1 MCSLTGNAYSWGNG
15 VGGRLGHGD
24 TLPREH
30 PTKINSLESTVKSVH
45 VGCSYSAA
53 ITFNGTLYTWGRGTY
68 GRLGHG
74 NSDDKL
80 LPTPVAALAE
90 HKIIDVAL
98 GSGDAHTLA
107 VTATGLVYAW
117 GDGDFGKLGNGSCNG
132 SPIPQLI
139 DCLPRVQR
147 VFAGAQF
154 SVALTCEGKLYSWG
168 KSGGGRLGHSQLD
181 KQVQCLSTPKLIS
194 ALQSKT
200 ILDVAIGVSHCL
212 ALSAN
217 GGEVFGWGRND
228 YQQICPASIYKE
240 PLVKQPIL
248 ATHPSVYAYG
258 IACGAAQSI
267 IWSQTS
273 IQGIP
278 ARIPFV
284 IDLSEHTFRLLDQ
297 LLGMVCGQDSNNR
310 QTPNQEAECVAVACL
325 NLLRLQLHALIAN
338 GVAPKSVGLSEG
350 CRLLVSL
357 KTRILSLAGGANVL
371 KTMQEAAQ
379 WTLQV
384 GWSVLLP
391 TASERA
397 QTLTSLLPSE
407 PGISTAG
414 HRFMTDLLVGSLM
427 AEGGLESALK
437 QAIRLECNND
447 CADNGHNLPL
457 LHLIKQLLRNN
468 SALSQA
474 KLTQLLLNTTG
485 CMKPEEE
492 INSSLNS
499 LHSLEHSSPSLDLLH
514 RFQRLLFSH
523 IHQCPRNEDLTGAE
537 LLLSKYIQSAISLCI
552 HSLQKAHEIALQG
565 KEGVADILMTDIS
578 DTLLYELLIGLIILK
593 RDRPTLMPA
602 FDWSHH
608 FVPLLHALDNLNR
621 LICDSDIQDSDDLGW
636 PGIICRGNFKTSTIS
651 SAQPEELMLI
661 RKNDF
666 ENHLLDGGKWII
678 LNGYVCDINDYQ

>member
-1 MCSLTGNAYSWGNG
+1 M
-15 VGGRLGHGD
+15 
-24 TLPREH
+24 PREH
-30 PTKINSLESTVKSVH
+30 PTKINALERSVKSIH

-53 ITFNGTLYTWGRGTY
+53 ITYNGSLFTWGRGTY

-80 LPTPVAALAE
+80 LPTQVAALAD
-90 HKIIDVAL
+90 HKIVDVAL

-107 VTATGLVYAW
+107 VTAAGLVYAW

-132 SPIPQLI
+132 SQLPQLI
-139 DCLPRVQR
+139 ETLPRVQR

-168 KSGGGRLGHSQLD
+168 KASGGRLGHNQLD

-194 ALQSKT
+194 NLQSKL
-200 ILDVAIGVSHCL
+200 IIDVAIGVSHCL

-217 GGEVFGWGRND
+217 GEVFGWGRND
-228 YQQICPASIYKE
+228 YQQICPSSICKE

-248 ATHPSVYAYG
+248 ATHPSVYAFG
-258 IACGAAQSI
+258 IACGAAQSV

-273 IQGIP
+273 IQGVP
-278 ARIPFV
+278 TRIPFV

-297 LLGMVCGQDSNNR
+297 LLGMVSGQDSNNR
-310 QTPNQEAECVAVACL
+310 QTPNQEAECIAVACL

-338 GVAPKSVGLSEG
+338 GLSPKSVGLSEG
-350 CRLLVSL
+350 SRLLVSL
-357 KTRILSLAGGANVL
+357 KTRILNLAGGANVL
-371 KTMQEAAQ
+371 KTMQETAQ
-379 WTLQV
+379 WALQV

-427 AEGGLESALK
+427 AEGGLETALK
-437 QAIRLECNND
+437 QAIRLESND
-447 CADNGHNLPL
+447 CVDNGHNLPL

-468 SALSQA
+468 SALTQA
-474 KLTQLLLNTTG
+474 KLTQLLLNTG
-485 CMKPEEE
+485 IVKPEEE
-492 INSSLNS
+492 NSSLSS
-499 LHSLEHSSPSLDLLH
+499 LTILYSQEHSSPSLDLLH

-523 IHQCPRNEDLTGAE
+523 IHQSPKTEDLIGAE
-537 LLLSKYIQSAISLCI
+537 LLLSKYLQSAVSLCI
-552 HSLQKAHEIALQG
+552 QSLQKAHEIALQG

-578 DTLLYELLIGLIILK
+578 DTLLNELLIGLIILK
-593 RDRPTLMPA
+593 RDRPTLMPS

-621 LICDSDIQDSDDLGW
+621 LICDSDLQDSDDLGW
-636 PGIICRGNFKTSTIS
+636 PGIICRGNHKNTTSTT
-651 SAQPEELMLI
+651 QPEELTLI
-661 RKNDF
+661 RKHDF
-666 ENHLLDGGKWII
+666 ENHILDGGKWIL
-678 LNGYVCDINDYQ
+678 LNGYVCDLSDYG